1 PGVKGMKRTTGILAI
16 LAAVATAVLVA
27 GCNIIVPVSY
37 VIEGPGTIDPEY
49 VLRDTTTAVFVDDRD
64 SVFPRTALRAIVAD
78 TIAEQLVAEKA
89 ISASN
94 MINARDT
101 LALARSLE
109 SASSRVSIERI
120 GREAGAEQ
128 VVYVELVGF
137 ALTLDGFT
145 PRPTSVCEVK
155 VLDLTAGSRVYPGGG
170 AVKGREVVAQLREVD
185 PANFESF
192 ARRRKVEDQL
202 ATETGVDVAKL
213 FHQHERVEL
222 GENLGVR

>member
-1 PGVKGMKRTTGILAI
+1 MTHRIGMLSVLLALVSTIL
-16 LAAVATAVLVA
+16 VS
-27 GCNIIVPVSY
+27 GCNIVVPVAY

-49 VLRDTTTAVFVDDRD
+49 VLRDTTTVVFVDDRD
-64 SVFPRTALRAIVAD
+64 SVFPRTALRAIVAE
-78 TIAEQLVAEKA
+78 TIANQLVAEKA
-89 ISASN
+89 VSVSN
-94 MINARDT
+94 MIDARDT

-137 ALTLDGFT
+137 ALTIDGYT

-155 VLDLTAGSRVYPGGG
+155 VLDLTASERVYPGP
-170 AVKGREVVAQLREVD
+170 ASNRGREVRTQLREVD
-185 PANFESF
+185 PASFQSF
-192 ARRRKVEDQL
+192 ARRRKVEDEL

-213 FHQHERVEL
+213 FHEHERIEL